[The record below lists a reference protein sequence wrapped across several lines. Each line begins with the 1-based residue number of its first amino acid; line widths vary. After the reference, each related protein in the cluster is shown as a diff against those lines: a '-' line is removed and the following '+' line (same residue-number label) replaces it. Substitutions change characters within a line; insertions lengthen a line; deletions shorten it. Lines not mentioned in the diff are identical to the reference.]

1 MQMRKDKTVRL
12 LAGAGFA
19 ALLAI
24 PATSFA
30 QGTMGTPSGGTG
42 GTPGSSE
49 TTTSGS
55 MGSQTDTTPNGG
67 MSSEH
72 TSTQGQMNTNGP
84 NAMDR
89 SHGKN
94 RACDRHQMHS
104 GTSTTGTTGMNC
116 PTDRTPGTT
125 PDTMNNSSS
134 GTMDSTPDTGTTT
147 PQ

>member
-1 MQMRKDKTVRL
+1 MQLRNNKLSRL
-12 LAGAGFA
+12 IAGAGFA
-19 ALLAI
+19 ALLAL
-24 PATSFA
+24 PATGFA

-42 GTPGSSE
+42 GTPGQNGTATSTMGPDIDATGGNSS
-49 TTTSGS
+49 TH
-55 MGSQTDTTPNGG
+55 M
-67 MSSEH
+67 
-72 TSTQGQMNTNGP
+72 STQGQMNTNGP

-104 GTSTTGTTGMNC
+104 GTSTTGTSGMNC
-116 PTDRTPGTT
+116 PTNRTPGTT

-134 GTMDSTPDTGTTT
+134 GTMDTTPDTTT